1 MESERLNRKRA
12 YSQRVLR
19 ETLLEMLKTTPLHK
33 ITVTQ
38 LCERADVN
46 RTTFYANYQDL
57 YDLFGSI
64 AIELHETI
72 RNVLLQYENLEGKVY
87 YKVLLETIRENADV
101 CRAALRISQ
110 QEYQELHIDFAYGNI
125 MATRAWQTSLDGNL
139 MEYLLAG
146 TRAIINHWLES
157 DMSTPAEVLA
167 DHLYTLNNRLL
178 EVENLSF

>member
-38 LCERADVN
+38 LCQRADVN

-110 QEYQELHIDFAYGNI
+110 QEYQELHIDFAYGN
-125 MATRAWQTSLDGNL
+125 
-139 MEYLLAG
+139 
-146 TRAIINHWLES
+146 HWLES
-157 DMSTPAEVLA
+157 DMSMPAEVLA

>member
-38 LCERADVN
+38 LCQRADVN

-87 YKVLLETIRENADV
+87 Y
-101 CRAALRISQ
+101 
-110 QEYQELHIDFAYGNI
+110 ELHIDFAYGNI

-157 DMSTPAEVLA
+157 DMSMPAEVLA